1 MGIFGNLFGKR
12 NEEPVT
18 TNVSTAPSMQDQAAP
33 GILNLTK
40 GSILNLTKA
49 APSLV
54 KVHAAAGWDVSA
66 IGGRYDLDLCAFMKK
81 TNGGIY
87 DTIYYGNLNGRGI
100 NLDKDNLT
108 GSGDGD
114 DENIYVDLPSIPAD
128 VAQIIFAVV
137 IYDANSRHQSFKHV
151 KNAYVRLIDDQT
163 GNEMCRYM
171 LTEDGGNNTAVI
183 MGSLNRDGSD
193 WTFEAIG
200 EYSVDSI
207 NSLERHV

>member
-12 NEEPVT
+12 NEESVT
-18 TNVSTAPSMQDQAAP
+18 TNISAAPSMQDQAAP

-40 GSILNLTKA
+40 GSILNLTKT

-54 KVHAAAGWDVSA
+54 KVHAAAGWDVSV

-81 TNGGIY
+81 ANGGIY
-87 DTIYYGNLNGRGI
+87 DTIYYGNRNGCGI

-128 VAQIIFAVV
+128 VTQIIFAVV

-171 LTEDGGNNTAVI
+171 LNEDGGNNTAVI

-193 WTFEAIG
+193 WIFEAIG
-200 EYSVDSI
+200 EYSVNSI
-207 NSLERHV
+207 DSLERHV